1 MKKIFS
7 ACILSLFLLSLT
19 TSAGLSQEASDILKK
34 MVEAQGGKKVLEK
47 IEDMTSSGNLE
58 LIQMGMSG
66 SMTMYKKEP
75 NKVRMDIEVMGM
87 IITQA
92 FDGETAWWVNPQTG
106 SQEEVPEQQ
115 QKDMK
120 RMALGVD
127 AFLYPEKY
135 GISFAY
141 KGKEKIEEKEYLVL
155 EQTFADG
162 HKATLYV
169 DPKTYLTYKTKS
181 TTMSQMGVEVEQ
193 ETFES
198 DYKKVNGMT
207 IAYSI
212 IIFQD
217 GEEFMKLA
225 LTDIT
230 FNSGLED
237 SLFKMGE

>member
-7 ACILSLFLLSLT
+7 ACLLSLLLLSLM
-19 TSAGLSQEASDILKK
+19 TSPGLSQETSDILKK
-34 MVEAQGGKKVLEK
+34 MVEAQGGKKA
-47 IEDMTSSGNLE
+47 IENIKDMTSSGTIE
-58 LIQMGMSG
+58 LIQMGMTG

-75 NKVRMDIEVMGM
+75 NKLRMDLEVMGM

-92 FDGETAWWVNPQTG
+92 FDGETAWGVSPQTG
-106 SQEEVPEQQ
+106 SKEEMPEQQ
-115 QKDMK
+115 AEYMK
-120 RMALGVD
+120 RMAIGID
-127 AFLYPEKY
+127 HMIYPEKY

-155 EQTFADG
+155 EQTFSDG
-162 HKATLYV
+162 YKSTLYI
-169 DPKTYLTYKTKS
+169 DPKTYLNYKIKS
-181 TTMSQMGVEVEQ
+181 TTMNQMGVEVEQ

-198 DYKKVNGMT
+198 DFKKVNGMT
-207 IAYSI
+207 IGYSI

-217 GEEFMKLA
+217 GEEFMKIT
-225 LTDIT
+225 LTDVS

>member
-7 ACILSLFLLSLT
+7 ACILSLFLLGLM
-19 TSAGLSQEASDILKK
+19 TSPGHSQEASDILKK
-34 MVEAQGGKKVLEK
+34 MVEAQGGKKALEK
-47 IEDMTSSGNLE
+47 IKDTTSSGTIE
-58 LIQMGMSG
+58 MIQMGMSG
-66 SMTMYKKEP
+66 SITMYKKEP

-115 QKDMK
+115 TEDMK
-120 RMALGVD
+120 RMAFGVD
-127 AFLYPEKY
+127 ALLYPEKY

-155 EQTFADG
+155 DQTFADG

-181 TTMSQMGVEVEQ
+181 TTMDQMGVEVEQ

-198 DYKKVNGMT
+198 DFKKVNGMT

-212 IIFQD
+212 IIHHD
-217 GEEFMKLA
+217 GEEFMKLT
-225 LTDIT
+225 LTEIT

-237 SLFKMGE
+237 SLFKMDE

>member
-7 ACILSLFLLSLT
+7 ACLLSVFLLSLLI
-19 TSAGLSQEASDILKK
+19 SVGFSQEASDILKK
-34 MVEAQGGKKVLEK
+34 MIDAQGGKKALEK
-47 IEDMTSSGNLE
+47 IKDMTSSATLE
-58 LIQMGMSG
+58 MIQMGMSG

-75 NKVRMDIEVMGM
+75 NKIRMDIEVMGM

-106 SQEEVPEQQ
+106 SREEVPEQQ
-115 QKDMK
+115 VEHLK

-155 EQTFADG
+155 EQTFSDG
-162 HKATLYV
+162 HKATLYI

-181 TTMSQMGVEVEQ
+181 STVNQMGVEVEQ

-198 DYKKVNGMT
+198 DFKKVNGMT
-207 IAYSI
+207 IAHSI
-212 IIFQD
+212 VILQD
-217 GEEFMKLA
+217 GKEFMKLA
-225 LTDIT
+225 LTEVA

-237 SLFKMGE
+237 SLFRMSE

>member
-7 ACILSLFLLSLT
+7 ACLLSLFLSSLV
-19 TSAGLSQEASDILKK
+19 TSPGLSQEASDILKK
-34 MVEAQGGKKVLEK
+34 MVEAQGGKKVLEQIK
-47 IEDMTSSGNLE
+47 DMTSSGTLE
-58 LIQMGMSG
+58 MIQMGMSG

-75 NKVRMDIEVMGM
+75 DKVRMDIEIMG
-87 IITQA
+87 ITITQA

-106 SQEEVPEQQ
+106 NREEVPEQQ
-115 QKDMK
+115 AEDMK
-120 RMALGVD
+120 RNALGID
-127 AFLYPEKY
+127 AFIYPEKY

-155 EQTFADG
+155 EQTFSDG
-162 HKATLYV
+162 HKATLYI

-181 TTMSQMGVEVEQ
+181 TEMNQMGVEVEQ

-198 DYKKVNGMT
+198 DFKKVNGMT
-207 IAYSI
+207 IAYSM

-217 GEEFMKLA
+217 GEEFMKLTFA
-225 LTDIT
+225 EVT

-237 SLFKMGE
+237 SLFKMSE

>member
-7 ACILSLFLLSLT
+7 ACLLSLFLLSLM
-19 TSAGLSQEASDILKK
+19 TSPGLSQEASDILKK

-47 IEDMTSSGNLE
+47 IKDMTLSGTLE
-58 LIQMGMSG
+58 MTQMGMTG

-92 FDGETAWWVNPQTG
+92 YDGETAWWVNPQTG
-106 SQEEVPEQQ
+106 SREEVPERQAE
-115 QKDMK
+115 DMK
-120 RMALGVD
+120 RMALGID

-155 EQTFADG
+155 EQTFPDG
-162 HKATLYV
+162 HKATLYI

-181 TTMSQMGVEVEQ
+181 TTVNQMGVEVEQ

-198 DYKKVNGMT
+198 DFKKVNGMT

-212 IIFQD
+212 IIFQND
-217 GEEFMKLA
+217 EEFMKL
-225 LTDIT
+225 TFTEVT

-237 SLFKMGE
+237 SLFKMSE

>member
-7 ACILSLFLLSLT
+7 ACLLSLFLLSLM
-19 TSAGLSQEASDILKK
+19 TSPGLSQETSDILKK

-47 IEDMTSSGNLE
+47 IKDMTLSGTLE
-58 LIQMGMSG
+58 MTQMGMSG

-92 FDGETAWWVNPQTG
+92 FDGETAWAVNPQTG
-106 SQEEVPEQQ
+106 SREEVPERQAE
-115 QKDMK
+115 DMK
-120 RMALGVD
+120 RMALGID

-141 KGKEKIEEKEYLVL
+141 KGKEKIEEKDYLVL
-155 EQTFADG
+155 EQTFSDG
-162 HKATLYV
+162 HKMTLYV

-181 TTMSQMGVEVEQ
+181 STVNQMGVEVEQ

-198 DYKKVNGMT
+198 DFKKVNGMI
-207 IAYSI
+207 IAHSI

-217 GEEFMKLA
+217 GEEFMKLTI
-225 LTDIT
+225 TDVT
-230 FNSGLED
+230 VNSGLED
-237 SLFKMGE
+237 SLFKMSE

>member
-7 ACILSLFLLSLT
+7 ACLLSLFLLSLM
-19 TSAGLSQEASDILKK
+19 TSTGFSQEASDILKK

-47 IEDMTSSGNLE
+47 IEDMTSSGSLE
-58 LIQMGMSG
+58 MIQMGMSG
-66 SMTMYKKEP
+66 SITMYKKEP

-92 FDGETAWWVNPQTG
+92 FDGETAWMVNPQTG
-106 SQEEVPEQQ
+106 SKEEMSEEQAEN
-115 QKDMK
+115 MN
-120 RMALGVD
+120 RMALGAD
-127 AFLYPEKY
+127 ALLYPEKY

-155 EQTFADG
+155 EQTFSDG
-162 HKATLYV
+162 HKATLYI

-181 TTMSQMGVEVEQ
+181 TTMNQMGVEVES

-198 DYKKVNGMT
+198 DFKKVDGMT

-212 IIFQD
+212 TIFQD
-217 GEEFMKLA
+217 SEEFMKLT

>member
-1 MKKIFS
+1 MKRIFS
-7 ACILSLFLLSLT
+7 VFILSLFLFSLM
-19 TSAGLSQEASDILKK
+19 TSPGHSQKASDILKK
-34 MVEAQGGKKVLEK
+34 MVDAQGGKKVLEK
-47 IEDMTSSGNLE
+47 VKDMTSTGSLE

-75 NKVRMDIEVMGM
+75 DKVRMDIEVMGM
-87 IITQA
+87 VITQA

-106 SQEEVPEQQ
+106 SREEVPEQQ
-115 QKDMK
+115 ADDMK
-120 RMALGVD
+120 RMALGID
-127 AFLYPEKY
+127 AFLYPDKY
-135 GISFAY
+135 GITFAS

-155 EQTFADG
+155 EQTFSDG
-162 HKATLYV
+162 HKATLYI
-169 DPKTYLTYKTKS
+169 DPKTYLTYKSIS
-181 TTMSQMGVEVEQ
+181 TTVNQMGVEVEQ

-198 DYKKVNGMT
+198 DFKKVEGMT

-225 LTDIT
+225 LSEVS

-237 SLFKMGE
+237 SLFKMEE

>member
-7 ACILSLFLLSLT
+7 ACFLSLFLLSLT
-19 TSAGLSQEASDILKK
+19 TSPGLSQEASDILKK
-34 MVEAQGGKKVLEK
+34 MVEAQGGKKALEK

-58 LIQMGMSG
+58 MIQMGMSG
-66 SMTMYKKEP
+66 SVTMYKKEP

-106 SQEEVPEQQ
+106 SEEEVPEQQ
-115 QKDMK
+115 AEDMK
-120 RMALGVD
+120 RMALGID

-155 EQTFADG
+155 EQTFSDG
-162 HKATLYV
+162 HKATLYI

-181 TTMSQMGVEVEQ
+181 TTVNQMGVEVEQ

-198 DYKKVNGMT
+198 DFKKVNGMT

-217 GEEFMKLA
+217 SEEFMKLTF
-225 LTDIT
+225 TDIN

-237 SLFKMGE
+237 SLFKMNE

>member
-1 MKKIFS
+1 MVS
-7 ACILSLFLLSLT
+7 P
-19 TSAGLSQEASDILKK
+19 GHSQKASDILKK
-34 MVEAQGGKKVLEK
+34 MVDAQGGKKVLEK
-47 IEDMTSSGNLE
+47 VKDMTSTGSLE

-75 NKVRMDIEVMGM
+75 DKVRMDIEVMGM

-92 FDGETAWWVNPQTG
+92 YDGETAWWVNPQTG
-106 SQEEVPEQQ
+106 SREEVPEQQ
-115 QKDMK
+115 AQDMK
-120 RMALGVD
+120 RMALGID

-135 GISFAY
+135 GITFAF

-155 EQTFADG
+155 EQTFSDG

-169 DPKTYLTYKTKS
+169 DPKTYLTHKSKS
-181 TTMSQMGVEVEQ
+181 TTVNQMGVEVEQ

-198 DYKKVNGMT
+198 DFKEVEGMT
-207 IAYSI
+207 IGFSI

-225 LTDIT
+225 LSEVT

-237 SLFKMGE
+237 SLFKMEE

>member
-7 ACILSLFLLSLT
+7 AWFLSLFLLSLI
-19 TSAGLSQEASDILKK
+19 TSPGLSQEASDILKK

-47 IEDMTSSGNLE
+47 IKDMTLSGTLE
-58 LIQMGMSG
+58 MTQMGMTG
-66 SMTMYKKEP
+66 SMTWYKKEP
-75 NKVRMDIEVMGM
+75 DKVRMDMELMGM

-92 FDGETAWWVNPQTG
+92 YDGETAWWVNPQTG
-106 SQEEVPEQQ
+106 SREEVPELQAE
-115 QKDMK
+115 DMK

-155 EQTFADG
+155 EQTFSDG
-162 HKATLYV
+162 HKATLYI
-169 DPKTYLTYKTKS
+169 DPKTYLAYKTKS
-181 TTMSQMGVEVEQ
+181 TTVNQMGVEVEQ

-198 DYKKVNGMT
+198 DFKKVNGMT
-207 IAYSI
+207 IPYSI

-217 GEEFMKLA
+217 GEEFMKL
-225 LTDIT
+225 T
-230 FNSGLED
+230 FTEVTYNSGLED
-237 SLFKMGE
+237 SLFKMSE

>member
-1 MKKIFS
+1 MAS
-7 ACILSLFLLSLT
+7 P
-19 TSAGLSQEASDILKK
+19 GHSQEASDILKK
-34 MVEAQGGKKVLEK
+34 MVDAQGGKKVLEK
-47 IEDMTSSGNLE
+47 IKDMTSTGSLE

-75 NKVRMDIEVMGM
+75 DKVRMDIEVMGM

-92 FDGETAWWVNPQTG
+92 YNGETAWWVNPQTG
-106 SQEEVPEQQ
+106 SREEVPEQQ
-115 QKDMK
+115 AQDMK

-155 EQTFADG
+155 EQNFSDG
-162 HKATLYV
+162 HKATLYL
-169 DPKTYLTYKTKS
+169 DPKTYLTYKSKS
-181 TTMSQMGVEVEQ
+181 TTVNQMGVEVEQ

-198 DYKKVNGMT
+198 DFKKVEGMT

-225 LTDIT
+225 LSEVT

-237 SLFKMGE
+237 SLFKMEE